1 MCFYFHQSKT
11 AVEIAHRY
19 NSKTEP
25 HKQNLQEVFTGF
37 SHPLITTIHLQKSI
51 PTIRHMQWG
60 LIPHWAKSNEIQ
72 KNTLNARWE
81 TIHEKPSFKYYTQNR
96 CIIPA
101 TGFYEWQWLD
111 SKGKQK
117 QKYDIRCSDNEL
129 FSLAGIW
136 NIWHNNNQNIWTCSI
151 LTIPANSLMEKIHNT
166 KQRMPFILDISQESD
181 WLQGNTIAPKNIELI
196 AIPCK

>member
-1 MCFYFHQSKT
+1 MCFYFHLSKT

-72 KNTLNARWE
+72 KT
-81 TIHEKPSFKYYTQNR
+81 H
-96 CIIPA
+96 
-101 TGFYEWQWLD
+101 
-111 SKGKQK
+111 
-117 QKYDIRCSDNEL
+117 
-129 FSLAGIW
+129 
-136 NIWHNNNQNIWTCSI
+136 
-151 LTIPANSLMEKIHNT
+151 
-166 KQRMPFILDISQESD
+166 
-181 WLQGNTIAPKNIELI
+181 
-196 AIPCK
+196 